1 MMMFFT
7 WDVPE
12 IYQKIGKWLKD
23 NKISESQILDMVAF
37 TQLWSS
43 TSLGFGGIGGSAM
56 TTGLTTIYIIPSTKT
71 TDGWVFF
78 NSGFAY
84 KAEIDDTF
92 LKDMEKRYMPSR
104 EIAKTKYKGY
114 SEKMEMNNND

>member
-1 MMMFFT
+1 MFFT

-12 IYQKIGKWLKD
+12 IYQKISKWLKD

-43 TSLGFGGIGGSAM
+43 TALGFGGIGGSAM
-56 TTGLTTIYIIPSTKT
+56 TTGLTTIYIIPNTKT
-71 TDGWVFF
+71 TEGWVFF

-114 SEKMEMNNND
+114 NEKYDG